1 MTFIRPHTKFNQTF
15 MLTLLRLSRA
25 SSLLFGLCVTWSLYV
40 DPTSISASSSTPVP
54 PSYFGLHIHHIG
66 AATPWPDVHFAEW
79 RLWDAYVAWPNLEPH
94 QGQWKFEILDRYV
107 TTAEQHGVNILL
119 PLGLSPTWASAR
131 PNEPSTYHPGNAAEP
146 RNIED
151 WHDYVRTVATRY
163 KGRIHNYEIWNEP
176 NLKGFWTGDVKEMVL
191 LTCDAAKII
200 REIDPRAIVVSP
212 SATAAAGEKW
222 LSEFLVGGGGQY
234 VDVIGYHFYV
244 MPQPPEDI
252 LPLIRKVKQ
261 TMQENGVG
269 EKPLWNTEIGWA
281 FPKPFP
287 SEELGAAYLARTY
300 LLDWSAGVQRLYWYS
315 WDNHT
320 WVTIQTTEKD
330 NKTLTPAG
338 HAYEAIYTWMIG
350 ARLEECAQGGNQTWT
365 CKLNRNDSS
374 EWIVW
379 NPGRSETFIPPEQW
393 HAKFVVSLQ
402 GVSQALT
409 KSGFEA
415 GPSPALVTS
424 AAQ

>member
-1 MTFIRPHTKFNQTF
+1 MMFMQPAAKLNQAAIIRVLCECH
-15 MLTLLRLSRA
+15 
-25 SSLLFGLCVTWSLYV
+25 SSVLFFGLCAALTGCLQ
-40 DPTSISASSSTPVP
+40 PTSTSASWSPPVP

-66 AATPWPDVHFAEW
+66 TTTPWPDVHFAQW
-79 RLWDAYVAWPNLEPH
+79 RLWDAYVAWPNLEPR
-94 QGQWKFEILDRYV
+94 QGQWNFETLDRYV
-107 TTAEQHGVNILL
+107 TTAEQHGVSVLL

-146 RNIED
+146 RDIED
-151 WHDYVRTVATRY
+151 WHNYVRTVATRY

-176 NLKGFWTGDVKEMVL
+176 NLKGFWTGDVKQMVA
-191 LTCDAAKII
+191 LTRDAARII
-200 REIDPRAIVVSP
+200 REIDPHAIIVSP
-212 SATAAAGEKW
+212 SATAVAGEKW
-222 LSEFLVGGGGQY
+222 LSEFLVAGGGQH
-234 VDVIGYHFYV
+234 VNVIGYHFYV
-244 MPQPPEDI
+244 MPQPPEDT
-252 LPLIRKVKQ
+252 LPLIRKVRQ
-261 TMQENGVG
+261 VMHENRVD
-269 EKPLWNTEIGWA
+269 EKPLWNTETGWA

-300 LLDWSAGVQRLYWYS
+300 LLAWSAGVQRLYWYS

-320 WVTIQTTEKD
+320 WVTIRTTEKD
-330 NKTLTPAG
+330 NRTLTPAG
-338 HAYEAIYTWMIG
+338 RAYETVYTWMVG
-350 ARLEECAQGGNQTWT
+350 ARQEECTQGGDSTWT
-365 CKLNRNDSS
+365 CKLDRNGSS

-379 NPGRSETFIPPEQW
+379 NPTHSESFTPPEQW

-409 KSGFEA
+409 NSGFEA